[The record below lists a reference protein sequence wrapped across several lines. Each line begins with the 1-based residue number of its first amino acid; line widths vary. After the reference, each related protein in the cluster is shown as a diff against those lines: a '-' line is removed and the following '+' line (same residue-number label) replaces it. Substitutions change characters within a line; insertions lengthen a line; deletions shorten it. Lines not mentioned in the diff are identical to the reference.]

1 MVILQRRYI
10 MASEA
15 VKQILNAEAE
25 ADKRSSEARVKAEEI
40 VSDAEKNSSI
50 AIQKRLTDAKT
61 ELSKLKNQNAAKLE
75 DYKRKAEAKC
85 SEKLSGI
92 TSSAK
97 ANTDK
102 AVEAIINGYFS

>member
-1 MVILQRRYI
+1 

-25 ADKRSSEARVKAEEI
+25 AGKRSSEARVRADEI
-40 VSDAEKNSSI
+40 VSDAERNASI
-50 AIQKRLTDAKT
+50 AVQKRLTDAKT
-61 ELSKLKNQNAAKLE
+61 ELSRLKEENS
-75 DYKRKAEAKC
+75 KRLGEYTRSAEEKC
-85 SEKLSGI
+85 SETLRGI
-92 TSSAK
+92 TSAAK

>member
-1 MVILQRRYI
+1 

-75 DYKRKAEAKC
+75 DYKRSAEEKY
-85 SEKLSGI
+85 SETLRGI
-92 TSSAK
+92 TSAAK